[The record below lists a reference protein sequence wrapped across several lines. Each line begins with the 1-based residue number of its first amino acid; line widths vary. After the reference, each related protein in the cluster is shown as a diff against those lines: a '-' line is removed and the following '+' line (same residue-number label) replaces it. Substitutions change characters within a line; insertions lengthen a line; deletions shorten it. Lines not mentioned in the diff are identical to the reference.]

1 MSDMGRKVSNSLWW
15 LMEGSWNVLV
25 YEKATLA
32 LLSLISSWVNLWFQN
47 FDKNILK
54 LSAFLLFLQIHAKQ
68 KSGKTI
74 QGGGHVVLAPIR
86 CSQLLAS
93 KYHADRI
100 AKHSWRYQNNKLND
114 GIKWTNMSTSLTK
127 IQHCLTVSKN

>member
-1 MSDMGRKVSNSLWW
+1 
-15 LMEGSWNVLV
+15 MECVWYGEESFQFIMMTNVKGSWNVLV

-74 QGGGHVVLAPIR
+74 
-86 CSQLLAS
+86 
-93 KYHADRI
+93 
-100 AKHSWRYQNNKLND
+100 
-114 GIKWTNMSTSLTK
+114 
-127 IQHCLTVSKN
+127 